1 MANNTCADA
10 VVATLIGH
18 GLRTIYCLPGI
29 QNDPL
34 FNALFDAGDAIRVVH
49 TRHEQGAAYMATG
62 AALATG
68 KPSAYAVVPGPGFLN
83 TTAALCTAYAASARV
98 LCFAGQISR
107 AELGRGFGAVHE
119 IPDQLAIIAQLTKW
133 AQRANTPEEAAAKT
147 ALAWRALASGFA
159 RPVGIEIPTDVLAS
173 RGSYAAQRA
182 FPLEAEPVTDENG
195 IEEAVAL
202 LASAEQPLIV
212 VGAGAQDAPDEIRAL
227 AEHLQAPVIAHRMGR
242 GVMDSRHPLSQDMP
256 AGHRLWRKCDVVL
269 AVGTR
274 LLAQRQGWGTDA
286 RLKIIHID
294 LDPARLSLGSKVD
307 IALIGAAKSLV
318 AKLGEEVI
326 RLAPR
331 RASRTDEMLTLKADV
346 AHELSV
352 LEPQLSYL
360 AALRAALP
368 EDGIYVDEI
377 TQLGYV
383 ARLTFPVYRP
393 RSYLS
398 PGYQGTLGWGFAT
411 ALGVKDACP
420 DRPVLSVNG
429 DGGFMFAQAELATA
443 VRHRIPLVSV
453 VFNDSAYG
461 NVRRMQ
467 QELHG
472 NRIIASDLTNPDFVA
487 LGKSFGVSSCRVER
501 PDQLRLAVEKAFAA
515 DEPTLIE
522 VPCGVMPNPSR
533 FQNLPKVRGSGAT
546 A

>member
-1 MANNTCADA
+1 MPNNTCADA
-10 VVATLIGH
+10 VVNTLIAH

-29 QNDPL
+29 QNDAL
-34 FNALFDAGDAIRVVH
+34 FNALFDAGKAIRVVH

-83 TTAALCTAYAASARV
+83 TAAALCTAYAASARV

-147 ALAWRALASGFA
+147 ALAWRALSSGFA
-159 RPVGIEIPTDVLAS
+159 RPVGLEIPTDVLAS
-173 RGSYAAQRA
+173 TGAFAAHSP
-182 FPLEAEPVTDENG
+182 FPAESEPTLDANRL
-195 IEEAVAL
+195 EEAAAL
-202 LASAEQPLIV
+202 LAKAERPLIV
-212 VGAGAQDAPDEIRAL
+212 VGAGAQDASEEIRAL
-227 AEHLQAPVIAHRMGR
+227 AEYMQAPVIAHRMGR
-242 GVMDSRHPLSQDMP
+242 GVLDSRHPLSQDMP

-274 LLAQRQGWGTDA
+274 LQMQRQAWGTDA
-286 RLKIIHID
+286 GLKIIHID
-294 LDPARLSLGSKVD
+294 LDPARLSLGGKVD
-307 IALIGAAKSLV
+307 IPLIGAAKSLV
-318 AKLGEEVI
+318 AMLSEQVG
-326 RLAPR
+326 RLVAPHV
-331 RASRTDEMLTLKADV
+331 SRTEEMLTLKADV
-346 AHELSV
+346 ARELSV
-352 LEPQLSYL
+352 LEPQLSFL

-383 ARLTFPVYRP
+383 ARLAFPVYRP

-411 ALGVKDACP
+411 ALGAKDACP

-429 DGGFMFAQAELATA
+429 DGGFLFAQPELATA

-467 QELHG
+467 QELYG
-472 NRIIASDLTNPDFVA
+472 NRLIATELTNPDFVA
-487 LGKSFGVSSCRVER
+487 LGESFGVTSRRVEQ
-501 PDQLRLAVEKAFAA
+501 PDQLRQAVEKAFAA
-515 DEPTLIE
+515 NEPTLIE
-522 VPCGVMPNPSR
+522 VPCGAMPNPVR
-533 FQNLPKVRGSGAT
+533 FQNLPKVRGV
-546 A
+546 

>member
-1 MANNTCADA
+1 
-10 VVATLIGH
+10 
-18 GLRTIYCLPGI
+18 
-29 QNDPL
+29 
-34 FNALFDAGDAIRVVH
+34 
-49 TRHEQGAAYMATG
+49 AY
-62 AALATG
+62 
-68 KPSAYAVVPGPGFLN
+68 S
-83 TTAALCTAYAASARV
+83 ASARV

-133 AQRANTPEEAAAKT
+133 AQRANTPEEAAVKT
-147 ALAWRALASGFA
+147 ALACRAVRSGFA
-159 RPVGIEIPTDVLAS
+159 RPVGLEIPTDVLAAS
-173 RGSYAAQRA
+173 GSFAAHRP
-182 FPLEAEPVTDENG
+182 FPAEAEPMTDENRT
-195 IEEAVAL
+195 EEAATL
-202 LASAEQPLIV
+202 LAQAERPLIV
-212 VGAGAQDAPDEIRAL
+212 VGAGAQDAPEEIRAL
-227 AEHLQAPVIAHRMGR
+227 AELLQAPVIAHRMGR

-274 LLAQRQGWGTDA
+274 LLTQRQGWGTDDK
-286 RLKIIHID
+286 LKIIHID
-294 LDPARLSLGSKVD
+294 LDPVRLSLGSKVD
-307 IALIGAAKSLV
+307 IPLIGAAKSLV
-318 AKLGEEVI
+318 AKLGEQVD
-326 RLAPR
+326 RLSPL
-331 RASRTDEMLTLKADV
+331 RASRTEEMLALKADV
-346 AHELSV
+346 ARELSV
-352 LEPQLSYL
+352 LEPQLSFL

-411 ALGVKDACP
+411 ALGAKDACP

-429 DGGFMFAQAELATA
+429 DGGFLFAQPELATA

-467 QELHG
+467 QELYG
-472 NRIIASDLTNPDFVA
+472 NRIVASELTNPDFVA
-487 LGKSFGVSSCRVER
+487 LGESFGVSSCRVER
-501 PDQLRLAVEKAFAA
+501 PDQLRRAVETAFAA
-515 DEPTLIE
+515 NEPTLIE

-533 FQNLPKVRGSGAT
+533 FQNLPKVRGPGVT